1 MRRPIPL
8 ALSGNSFSC
17 AVVRQSAKTQMTVTR
32 KPAFLAGVRLSEA
45 LDPGRN
51 NFDLLRLYAAL
62 AVMFGLIV
70 VVK

>member
-1 MRRPIPL
+1 
-8 ALSGNSFSC
+8 
-17 AVVRQSAKTQMTVTR
+17 MTVTR